1 MGALDDVVLIAVI
14 EWDNGNAVGNPI
26 RKVRIRRRDLETQ
39 SSPTRP
45 SVCTVRDLRTCLRS
59 SLVTRATTS
68 SNDVPTVGVDEVD
81 DRKDIDVRVYDA
93 RRNDVPTVGVDEVDD
108 RKDIDI
114 RVYDATRNEYVLMQ
128 PESDEMSNLLSR
140 FGSRIRVRL
149 LRHDVDS
156 SFSSNNSKE
165 DQPALLAIT
174 GRYYPFQGGV
184 TIAGR
189 QISIQETPNLPDGG
203 TGVTA
208 WDGSLLLARYLE
220 VCSSNVRGCRVL
232 ELGAGCGVVGLT
244 ATALGAQSV
253 LMTDLPYVLPLLQ
266 SNIYRNRNLIT
277 TDSNDNEITMQ
288 CCECD
293 WFKQPLNSRV
303 MDFSA
308 NVILVADCVWVHEL
322 VEPLLT
328 TLHSL
333 VTTSSSTSTRD
344 TGEDLNGSDGGDDIH
359 VLISYQRRG
368 KETHEAFW
376 KGLCK
381 LFSSIESVDT
391 EAAGLDKP
399 EVLQLLSCRL

>member
-14 EWDNGNAVGNPI
+14 EWDSDNTIGNPI
-26 RKVRIRRRDLETQ
+26 RKLRIRRRDLETQ

-68 SNDVPTVGVDEVD
+68 SDDIPTVRVDEAD
-81 DRKDIDVRVYDA
+81 N
-93 RRNDVPTVGVDEVDD
+93 RN
-108 RKDIDI
+108 DIDI
-114 RVYDATRNEYVLMQ
+114 RVYDATRNEHVLLQ
-128 PESDEMSNLLSR
+128 PESDENSNLLSR

-149 LRHDVDS
+149 LQHDMKS
-156 SFSSNNSKE
+156 SFSSSNFKQ

-184 TIAGR
+184 TVAGR
-189 QISIQETPNLPDGG
+189 QIFIQETPNIPDAG

-208 WDGSLLLARYLE
+208 WDGCLLLARYLE

-232 ELGAGCGVVGLT
+232 ELGAGCGVVGIT

-266 SNIYRNRNLIT
+266 SNINRNRDLIT
-277 TDSNDNEITMQ
+277 ADSNDNEISMQ

-293 WFKQPLNSRV
+293 WFLQPLNSRV
-303 MDFSA
+303 MDFSP

-322 VEPLLT
+322 VVPLLT

-333 VTTSSSTSTRD
+333 VTSSTSSRD
-344 TGEDLNGSDGGDDIH
+344 TGEDLNGGHGGDDIH

-391 EAAGLDKP
+391 RANGLDKP
-399 EVLQLLSCRL
+399 EVLQVLSCRL